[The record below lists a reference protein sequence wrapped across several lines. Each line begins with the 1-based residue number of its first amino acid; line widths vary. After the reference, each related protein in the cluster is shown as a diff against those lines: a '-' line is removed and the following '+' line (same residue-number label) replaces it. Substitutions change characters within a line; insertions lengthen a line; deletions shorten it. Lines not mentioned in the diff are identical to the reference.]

1 MIRSKIA
8 VILLGAAALA
18 VAGTPAG
25 AQMPGFGGAVTPNLE
40 GFTVAGKGAVGA
52 RPNRLEIDL
61 EVSAA
66 SEMTSDVIVKY
77 RDAKKRIQEA
87 FTTLKMGNVSV
98 EERALLVDKKGQVF
112 NPYMMDMPPATRGK
126 VEVQLT
132 RKLVINCV
140 NIRDLDEEALLQLV
154 AKLLDVAQDA
164 GGKVGGS
171 TEFNPYYYRMPTNT
185 GLVRFILDDFDALQE
200 KAYQAAIADA
210 RARAGRLARLSGVE
224 LGPVAGVREVLVPGE
239 KAQQQSFA
247 FYDVGTST
255 TDEEMPRKRL
265 ESTRFQEIPI
275 KVELQVRFAN
285 ASPVRAQGREGGQ

>member
-1 MIRSKIA
+1 MIRSSIA
-8 VILLGAAALA
+8 VIVLEVLALTGAAGSAQAQLP
-18 VAGTPAG
+18 GTGSG
-25 AQMPGFGGAVTPNLE
+25 ASQNLE

-87 FTTLKMGNVSV
+87 FTTLKMGNVTV
-98 EERALLVDKKGQVF
+98 EERALHVDQKGQVF
-112 NPYMMDMPPATRGK
+112 NPYMMDMPPARKGK

-132 RKLVINCV
+132 RKLVINCT

-164 GGKVGGS
+164 GGKVGPQN
-171 TEFNPYYYRMPTNT
+171 EFNPYYYRMSNSSNN
-185 GLVRFILDDFDALQE
+185 LVRFILDDYDTLQE

-224 LGPVAGVREVLVPGE
+224 LGAVAGVREVQVPGE
-239 KAQQQSFA
+239 KAQTQSVYY
-247 FYDVGTST
+247 YDSPSST
-255 TDEEMPRKRL
+255 DDEMPRKRL

-275 KVELQVRFAN
+275 KVELQVRFAT
-285 ASPVRAQGREGGQ
+285 APLKAPGREAGQ

>member
-1 MIRSKIA
+1 MIRSNIA
-8 VILLGAAALA
+8 VIVLGALALA
-18 VAGTPAG
+18 GPAQAQLPGQGSG
-25 AQMPGFGGAVTPNLE
+25 ASQNLE

-87 FTTLKMGNVSV
+87 FTTLKMGNVTV
-98 EERALLVDKKGQVF
+98 EERALHVDQKGQVF
-112 NPYMMDMPPATRGK
+112 NPYMMDMPPARRGK

-132 RKLVINCV
+132 RKLVIHCT

-164 GGKVGGS
+164 GGKVGPQH
-171 TEFNPYYYRMPTNT
+171 EFNPYYYRMSNSSNN
-185 GLVRFILDDFDALQE
+185 LVRFILDDYDTLQE

-224 LGPVAGVREVLVPGE
+224 LGPVAGVREVQVPGE
-239 KAQQQSFA
+239 KAQTQSFS
-247 FYDVGTST
+247 FYDTPAT
-255 TDEEMPRKRL
+255 TDDEMPRKRL

-275 KVELQVRFAN
+275 KVELQVRFAT
-285 ASPVRAQGREGGQ
+285 APQKTPGREVGQ